1 MNWFK
6 IFISGAVAFGMSIA
20 VTVLIENLGGALGS
34 IIATIPSTIIP
45 GVVIILTEEGRT
57 MDQRYDAIIACLY
70 GMFGTCI
77 LFMPCWKVV
86 PPLLPRKWTNGARI
100 VASVVISL
108 VVWFTGAMV
117 LILLQGVFNSMGLST
132 ITYGILIMV
141 VSVICGVCF
150 CWYLPPTPAGKN
162 KVKWYIYL
170 ARGFMASCSIFISGI
185 LSQTSS
191 GAAAGA
197 MSTFPAM
204 FLTTMVSVSIS
215 QGPEVAVG
223 AIGPLMMGGLV

>member
-1 MNWFK
+1 
-6 IFISGAVAFGMSIA
+6 MSIA

-45 GVVIILTEEGRT
+45 AVVIILTEEGRT
-57 MDQRYDAIIACLY
+57 MDERYDAIIACLY
-70 GMFGTCI
+70 GMFGTNI
-77 LFMPCWKVV
+77 LFMPCWKIV
-86 PPLLPRKWTNGARI
+86 PPLLPRKWKNGTRI
-100 VASVVISL
+100 LASVL
-108 VVWFTGAMV
+108 VSIAVWFSGAIV
-117 LILLQGVFNSMGLST
+117 LILLKNVFNAMGVST
-132 ITYGILIMV
+132 IGYGIIILA
-141 VSVICGVCF
+141 VSIVCGVCF

-170 ARGFMASCSIFISGI
+170 ARGLMASFTIFISGV

-191 GAAAGA
+191 GVAAGA
-197 MSTFPAM
+197 MSTVPAM

-215 QGPEVAVG
+215 QGPEVAAG